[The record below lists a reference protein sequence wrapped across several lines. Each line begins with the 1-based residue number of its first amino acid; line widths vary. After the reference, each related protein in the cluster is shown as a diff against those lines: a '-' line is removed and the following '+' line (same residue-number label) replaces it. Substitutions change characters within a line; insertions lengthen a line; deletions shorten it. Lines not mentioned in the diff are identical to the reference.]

1 VSLPALA
8 IALALLAPGA
18 TPTLADPEPLES
30 GARVAPGTRGVA
42 RTVLEGTDI
51 VEIPVEFVGL
61 YEDAIAPG
69 HDLYLVRLSGEDADK
84 VGVAAGMSGSPVY
97 VDDEIVGALAYRL
110 GFLPKEPIAGVTLID
125 DMFGARRAVPH
136 GDGERDGVAPITTP
150 VFLSG
155 VAGPVVDALRPEL
168 EGMGFF
174 VVSGGGGAED
184 EASPRPVAPGS
195 PVGIQLVRGDANIA
209 ATGTVT
215 WVDDTQVFA
224 FGHPFLGMGR
234 IDLPMV
240 NAEVIHT
247 LADLG
252 GSVKLTRVGAEIGAF
267 REDRLSAAVGR
278 VGDRAR
284 MLPVSLDVRGG
295 DYEPRKFEF
304 EVARHT
310 VLTPLLAGAM
320 VSNALMN
327 NLGFDS
333 EATVRVTG
341 KVRIRDLPDV
351 PVDLILTSGPRPHPY
366 TAVAARVQQLLST
379 LYRNPFSEPD
389 VEQIELDVD
398 VRRARV
404 EYRLRS
410 VHYDRG
416 PVHPGQTVELTCVLA
431 SFRGDTQSR
440 TVEIRV
446 PEEVRPGTRLSL
458 GVGDTAAVA
467 RFLGNPHARRLRS
480 AGDLESYVRVLADTP
495 PVDRLEAVLFRSAS
509 GAVTQGE
516 ALTGLPPTAAHLLGS
531 DAGGMGAGFLSA
543 WPLASASV
551 VLDGP
556 VVGSFRETLEV
567 DDSRGDGQEGE

>member
-1 VSLPALA
+1 
-8 IALALLAPGA
+8 
-18 TPTLADPEPLES
+18 
-30 GARVAPGTRGVA
+30 
-42 RTVLEGTDI
+42 
-51 VEIPVEFVGL
+51 
-61 YEDAIAPG
+61 
-69 HDLYLVRLSGEDADK
+69 
-84 VGVAAGMSGSPVY
+84 
-97 VDDEIVGALAYRL
+97 
-110 GFLPKEPIAGVTLID
+110 
-125 DMFGARRAVPH
+125 
-136 GDGERDGVAPITTP
+136 
-150 VFLSG
+150 
-155 VAGPVVDALRPEL
+155 
-168 EGMGFF
+168 
-174 VVSGGGGAED
+174 
-184 EASPRPVAPGS
+184 
-195 PVGIQLVRGDANIA
+195 
-209 ATGTVT
+209 
-215 WVDDTQVFA
+215 
-224 FGHPFLGMGR
+224 
-234 IDLPMV
+234 
-240 NAEVIHT
+240 
-247 LADLG
+247 
-252 GSVKLTRVGAEIGAF
+252 
-267 REDRLSAAVGR
+267 
-278 VGDRAR
+278 
-284 MLPVSLDVRGG
+284 
-295 DYEPRKFEF
+295 
-304 EVARHT
+304 
-310 VLTPLLAGAM
+310 
-320 VSNALMN
+320 
-327 NLGFDS
+327 
-333 EATVRVTG
+333 
-341 KVRIRDLPDV
+341 
-351 PVDLILTSGPRPHPY
+351 
-366 TAVAARVQQLLST
+366 VQQLLST

-556 VVGSFRETLEV
+556 VAGSFRETLEV